1 MKAERDGRLSDA
13 SLSGGEAAEGWANT
27 GTMKTGITKRVPAIK
42 ICGIRTPEALLTAA
56 ELGVDYIGLVFAPS
70 RRQVD
75 GVQAAALIGELDAW
89 AKSALIET
97 NEANEAHKT
106 NEAKRPKVA
115 GVFVNPTL
123 DELKATLSA
132 APLDVIQL
140 HGQESPGFC
149 REVRERFN
157 TEVFKSISIGGEDT
171 GESHAERAERMS
183 EAYRGTVDALLLDTH
198 DPLYGGG
205 SGRTFNWEI
214 IPLYRQA
221 AEACGLQ
228 LFVAGGLTE
237 SNAGELVR
245 NYAPDGIDVSSGVE
259 TDGHKDIRK
268 MTLFVERAVLS

>member
-1 MKAERDGRLSDA
+1 MKAERDGRLSEA
-13 SLSGGEAAEGWANT
+13 ALSGGEAAEGRA
-27 GTMKTGITKRVPAIK
+27 KTGPAIKEPAIKGPAIK
-42 ICGIRTPEALLTAA
+42 ICGIRTPEALLAAA

-75 GVQAAALIGELDAW
+75 GAAAAALIGELDAW
-89 AKSALIET
+89 SNSALIET
-97 NEANEAHKT
+97 NEANKA

-221 AEACGLQ
+221 AAACGLQ

-245 NYAPDGIDVSSGVE
+245 HYAPDGIDVSSGVE